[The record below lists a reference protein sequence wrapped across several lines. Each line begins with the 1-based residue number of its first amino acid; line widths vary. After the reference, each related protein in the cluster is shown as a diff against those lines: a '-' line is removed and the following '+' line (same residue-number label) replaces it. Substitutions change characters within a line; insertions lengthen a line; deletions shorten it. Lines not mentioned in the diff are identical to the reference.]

1 MTDRTSQRDQL
12 IEGAVQRALAALQ
25 QRTPEITDTFG
36 RHVLS
41 TLAQQIAA
49 ACGDMELLSL
59 MTTADVAAEL
69 GISER
74 RVRALAAARNVGWQP
89 GQGVWVFRPADIEM
103 LRIRRPGRPSRASG
117 CKSALA

>member
-1 MTDRTSQRDQL
+1 MSGHIAQREQL

-25 QRTPEITDTFG
+25 QRTPAITNTFG
-36 RHVLS
+36 LHVLS

-74 RVRALAAARNVGWQP
+74 RVRALATARNVGWRV
-89 GQGVWVFRPADIEM
+89 GRGVWVFRPADIEM
-103 LRIRRPGRPSRASG
+103 LRIRRPGRPSRE
-117 CKSALA
+117 